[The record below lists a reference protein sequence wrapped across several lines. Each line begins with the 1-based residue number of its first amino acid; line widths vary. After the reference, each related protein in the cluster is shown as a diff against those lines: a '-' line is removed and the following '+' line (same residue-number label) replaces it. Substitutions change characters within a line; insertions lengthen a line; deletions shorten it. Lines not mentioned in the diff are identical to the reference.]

1 VDIITDITED
11 IITVDIITVDI
22 NMDTDMGTDI
32 NIDHTQRHINQM
44 EVINQVEDQ
53 VQGLKLVGQE
63 VVVQEQVLV
72 LAADANNDRKIKII
86 IFLLL
91 SGLFC
96 KVEVAK

>member
-1 VDIITDITED
+1 MAVAIIQLLRLQHIVDIITD
-11 IITVDIITVDI
+11 TVDIITVDI

-53 VQGLKLVGQE
+53 VQGLELVGQE

-72 LAADANNDRKIKII
+72 LAADANNDRKIK
-86 IFLLL
+86 
-91 SGLFC
+91 
-96 KVEVAK
+96 K